1 MIILDMHTVIVLCVI
16 SYLVCTLFVAQLWQ
30 QNHRRFAGIGF
41 WALNFA
47 LQSTALVLLTLRD
60 FIPDWMSIV
69 LANTLIFSGTIL
81 NYIGLE
87 RFVGKP
93 SAQLHNYVLL
103 GLFAATFVFLT
114 HIHPDLQLRTLV
126 VSAGLLIIAVQ
137 STWLM
142 WHRVDPAMRR
152 LTFGVGMV
160 FAGYCAVSILRI
172 AGYFFE
178 EHAGND
184 FLLSGPFQALVLV
197 SYQNLLI
204 LLTYSLVLMVNRRLM
219 TQIGTQEEKFAKAF
233 HSAPY
238 SITLTRLP
246 DGTIVDVNQ
255 TFCSVMGYARTE
267 VIGKKTMD
275 LNIWACQADR
285 AAVIE
290 ALSTKGK
297 VQGMELRFR
306 KRNGESITGLLS
318 AEIIL
323 IDGEKRVLSCIG
335 DITDM
340 KRAKQALV
348 AAKDEAERANR
359 AKSQFLASMS
369 HELRTPMNSILG
381 FTHVLESNLQPKLDR
396 DQQEMF
402 GSVQKAGRHL
412 LELINDVLDLEKV
425 ESGGMDLS
433 MEPVGLPSVL
443 RECIDFVRSQAAARQ
458 IGVSLDETSC
468 AGLAVFADRTRLRQ
482 ALLNLLSNAVK
493 YNVAQGRVE
502 VGCTLTEGARV
513 RISVK
518 DNGPGLTP
526 EQQAHLYETFNRLGR
541 EGSAELGT
549 GVGLALTRRVVEL
562 MGGRIGV
569 DSAPGQGSTFWL
581 EFSLKRIS
589 AAPDAPEGLV
599 LGDQAQVPARHTV
612 LYVEDNEDSIL
623 LVAHI
628 LGREKG
634 LHVLTAH
641 TGELGLEAALVEQPD
656 LIILDIQLPGMDGY
670 EVLRRLRENPLTR
683 DIPAIAFSADALPE
697 HVKRGITAGFADY
710 LTKPLQV
717 DEFVRAVHGTLK
729 TRTGIRR
736 NDQPEDLGQTPQSR
750 AKSGSSVI

>member
-1 MIILDMHTVIVLCVI
+1 MIVLDVHTVIVLCVF
-16 SYLVCTLFVAQLWQ
+16 SYLVCTLFVSQLWW
-30 QNHRRFAGIGF
+30 QNRSRFAGIGF
-41 WALNFA
+41 WALSFA
-47 LQSTALVLLTLRD
+47 LQSAALVLVVLRD
-60 FIPDWMSIV
+60 LIPDWMSIV
-69 LANTLIFSGTIL
+69 LANTLILSGAIL
-81 NYIGLE
+81 IYIGLE

-93 SAQLHNYVLL
+93 GAQLYNYVLL
-103 GLFAATFVFLT
+103 GLYTAAFVFLT
-114 HIHPDLQLRTLV
+114 HIYPDFQLRTLV
-126 VSAGLLIIAVQ
+126 VSAGLLIVAFQ
-137 STWLM
+137 SVWLL
-142 WHRVDPAMRR
+142 WGRVDPAMRP
-152 LTFGVGMV
+152 LTFGAGVV
-160 FAGYCAVSILRI
+160 FAGYCAVSIVRI

-184 FLLSGPFQALVLV
+184 FFLSDPFQALILV

-219 TQIGTQEEKFAKAF
+219 MQIGTQEEKFAKAF

-238 SITLTRLP
+238 SITLTQLS
-246 DGTIVDVNQ
+246 DGTIVDVNK
-255 TFCSVMGYARTE
+255 TFGLVMGYERTE

-275 LNIWACQADR
+275 LNIWACEADR

-297 VQGMELRFR
+297 VQGMEFRFR

-323 IDGEKRVLSCIG
+323 IDGEERVLSCIG
-335 DITDM
+335 DITEI
-340 KRAKQALV
+340 KRAERALV

-381 FTHVLESNLQPKLDR
+381 FTHVLEANLRPKLDR
-396 DQQEMF
+396 NQQEMF
-402 GSVQKAGRHL
+402 GSVKKAGRHL
-412 LELINDVLDLEKV
+412 LDLINDVLDLEKL

-433 MEPVGLPSVL
+433 MEAVGLPSVL
-443 RECIDFVRSQAAARQ
+443 RECIDFVRPQAAARQ
-458 IGVSLDETSC
+458 IAVSLDGASC

-482 ALLNLLSNAVK
+482 ALLNLLSNALK

-502 VGCTLTEGARV
+502 VGCTLTEGDRV

-518 DNGPGLTP
+518 DTGPGLTP

-541 EGSAELGT
+541 EGGAELGT

-569 DSAPGQGSTFWL
+569 DSALGQGSTFWL
-581 EFSLKRIS
+581 EFPLKRIG
-589 AAPDAPEGLV
+589 AAPDAPEGPV
-599 LGDQAQVPARHTV
+599 LADQAKAPANHTV
-612 LYVEDNEDSIL
+612 LYVEDNEDSTL

-634 LHVLTAH
+634 LHVLAAH
-641 TGELGLEAALVEQPD
+641 TGELGLEVALVEQPD

-697 HVKRGITAGFADY
+697 HVKRGIAAGFADY

-717 DEFVRAVHGTLK
+717 EEFVRSIHGILRSLK
-729 TRTGIRR
+729 ASRR
-736 NDQPEDLGQTPQSR
+736 NDRPEDPGQSPQLR
-750 AKSGSSVI
+750 AKSGSGVM